1 MGMQLE
7 INYIMRTEKFT
18 NMWRLICYWA
28 NHGSKKKS
36 KRKEIS
42 WENINVTY
50 KNLWCAA
57 KAILIGKSIVK
68 NPYFRK
74 QEKSQINNLT
84 LTKLIVIRR
93 QKITKVR
100 KEIDEIET
108 KGIRYL
114 NNIFAYIFM
123 LIFTLN
129 NIFTCVASF
138 LSYGFKI

>member
-1 MGMQLE
+1 M
-7 INYIMRTEKFT
+7 
-18 NMWRLICYWA
+18 
-28 NHGSKKKS
+28 
-36 KRKEIS
+36 
-42 WENINVTY
+42 
-50 KNLWCAA
+50 
-57 KAILIGKSIVK
+57 K

-129 NIFTCVASF
+129 NIFTCVAS
-138 LSYGFKI
+138 LDLKTIR